1 MTIRNAIILC
11 ETDNNCAGFTY
22 KGAIWDLDEI
32 YDVYFFTWVHIL
44 FLFFTFNS
52 FWGKTWVFYPKIWT
66 NFIQLK
72 PNEFQNNREILARK
86 QCQIKWNKKGLQKIN
101 SIVRDREK

>member
-32 YDVYFFTWVHIL
+32 YDVYFFKWVHIS
-44 FLFFTFNS
+44 FLLSIHFG
-52 FWGKTWVFYPKIWT
+52 GKHES
-66 NFIQLK
+66 FIQK
-72 PNEFQNNREILARK
+72 FGQILF
-86 QCQIKWNKKGLQKIN
+86 N
-101 SIVRDREK
+101 

>member
-32 YDVYFFTWVHIL
+32 YDVYFFKWVHIL
-44 FLFFTFNS
+44 FLHSIQFGVKNMS
-52 FWGKTWVFYPKIWT
+52 LLSKNLDKLYSIKTK
-66 NFIQLK
+66 
-72 PNEFQNNREILARK
+72 
-86 QCQIKWNKKGLQKIN
+86 
-101 SIVRDREK
+101 

>member
-1 MTIRNAIILC
+1 MTIRNAIIMC
-11 ETDNNCAGFTY
+11 EIDNNCAGFTY

-32 YDVYFFTWVHIL
+32 YDVYFFKWVHIL
-44 FLFFTFNS
+44 FLHSIQFG
-52 FWGKTWVFYPKIWT
+52 GKTWVFYPKIWT

-72 PNEFQNNREILARK
+72 PNEFQHNREILARK
-86 QCQIKWNKKGLQKIN
+86 QCQIKSNKKGLQKIN